1 MLSRVAPWL
10 ASHRDGAAPDGVTV
24 RALGAADTAGLREL
38 AGADPVANVFILAHL
53 ESTGTAAPTPGG
65 ANVLG
70 VFDDGLLVGACWAGA
85 NLVPVQLA
93 PALTGAVAAAAHR
106 SGRRYASIFGPGP
119 HRACPAQP
127 AGAIWGTLAHEV
139 RADQPL
145 MTIAGP
151 PAVEPNWQLGFGQYA
166 DFDTILPACAAMFE
180 EEVGYSPY
188 LGGRD
193 FYSRRVA
200 GLIRQ
205 GHSLVHLSDGE
216 VVFKAELGAVT
227 SDVTQVQGVW
237 MNPSYRGLGSAQA
250 TWRPWCCW
258 PRKWRRSPASMST
271 TTTPVPAPR
280 TSALASARSG
290 RSPPFSSEPA
300 VLARGLFGPI

>member
-10 ASHRDGAAPDGVTV
+10 ASHKDGTDPDGVTV
-24 RALGAADTAGLREL
+24 RVLGTADTAGLREL

-65 ANVLG
+65 ANGLG

-85 NLVPVQLA
+85 NLVPVQLD
-93 PALTGAVAAAAHR
+93 PGFTGAVAAAAHR
-106 SGRRYASIFGPGP
+106 AGRRYASIFGPASTVLALHSHLEQLG
-119 HRACPAQP
+119 HA
-127 AGAIWGTLAHEV
+127 AHEV
-139 RADQPL
+139 RPDQPL
-145 MTIAGP
+145 MTISGP
-151 PAVEPNWQLGFGQYA
+151 PAVEPNWQLGFGQFA

-227 SDVTQVQGVW
+227 SEVTQVQGVW
-237 MNPSYRGLGSAQA
+237 MNPSYRGLGLSAGYMAAVVLLAQKIAPITSLYVNDYNSRARA
-250 TWRPWCCW
+250 TYERVGF
-258 PRKWRRSPASMST
+258 RQVGTFAT
-271 TTTPVPAPR
+271 
-280 TSALASARSG
+280 
-290 RSPPFSSEPA
+290 
-300 VLARGLFGPI
+300 VLF

>member
-10 ASHRDGAAPDGVTV
+10 ASHKDGTDPDGATV
-24 RALGAADTAGLREL
+24 RVLGVADTAGLRQL

-70 VFDDGLLVGACWAGA
+70 VFEDGVLVGACWAGA
-85 NLVPVQLA
+85 NLVPVQLD
-93 PALTGAVAAAAHR
+93 PGFTGAVAAAAHR
-106 SGRRYASIFGPGP
+106 SGRRYASIFGP
-119 HRACPAQP
+119 
-127 AGAIWGTLAHEV
+127 AGTVLALHSHLEQLGHAAHEV
-139 RADQPL
+139 RPDQPL

-151 PAVEPNWQLGFGQYA
+151 PAVEPNWQLGYGQYA

-227 SDVTQVQGVW
+227 SEVTQVQGVW
-237 MNPSYRGLGSAQA
+237 MNPSYRGLGLSAGYMAAVVLLAQKIAPITSLYVNDYNSRARA
-250 TWRPWCCW
+250 TYERVGF
-258 PRKWRRSPASMST
+258 RQVGTFAT
-271 TTTPVPAPR
+271 
-280 TSALASARSG
+280 
-290 RSPPFSSEPA
+290 
-300 VLARGLFGPI
+300 VLF

>member
-1 MLSRVAPWL
+1 
-10 ASHRDGAAPDGVTV
+10 VTV
-24 RALGAADTAGLREL
+24 RALSAADTAGLREL
-38 AGADPVANVFILAHL
+38 AAADPVANVFILAHL

-65 ANVLG
+65 ASVLG

-106 SGRRYASIFGPGP
+106 SGRRFASIFGPAHTVLALHDHLEQLG
-119 HRACPAQP
+119 HV
-127 AGAIWGTLAHEV
+127 AHEV
-139 RADQPL
+139 RPDQPL

-227 SDVTQVQGVW
+227 TDVTQVQGVW
-237 MNPSYRGLGSAQA
+237 MNPSYRGLGMSAGYMAAVVLLAQKMAPVTSLYVNDYNSRARA
-250 TWRPWCCW
+250 TYERVGF
-258 PRKWRRSPASMST
+258 RQVGTFAT
-271 TTTPVPAPR
+271 
-280 TSALASARSG
+280 
-290 RSPPFSSEPA
+290 
-300 VLARGLFGPI
+300 VLF

>member
-24 RALGAADTAGLREL
+24 RTLGAADTAGLREL
-38 AGADPVANVFILAHL
+38 AGADPVANVFILSHL

-70 VFDDGLLVGACWAGA
+70 VFDGDAMVGACWAGA

-106 SGRRYASIFGPGP
+106 SGRRYASIFGPAPTVLALHGELENLG
-119 HRACPAQP
+119 HV
-127 AGAIWGTLAHEV
+127 AHEV

-151 PAVEPNWQLGFGQYA
+151 PAVEPNWHLGFGQDA

-200 GLIRQ
+200 GLIHQ
-205 GHSLVHLSDGE
+205 GHSLVHVKGGE

-237 MNPSYRGLGSAQA
+237 MNPSYRGLGLSAGYMAAVVLLAQKMAPITSLYVNDYNSRARA
-250 TWRPWCCW
+250 TYERVGF
-258 PRKWRRSPASMST
+258 RQVGTFAT
-271 TTTPVPAPR
+271 
-280 TSALASARSG
+280 
-290 RSPPFSSEPA
+290 
-300 VLARGLFGPI
+300 VLF